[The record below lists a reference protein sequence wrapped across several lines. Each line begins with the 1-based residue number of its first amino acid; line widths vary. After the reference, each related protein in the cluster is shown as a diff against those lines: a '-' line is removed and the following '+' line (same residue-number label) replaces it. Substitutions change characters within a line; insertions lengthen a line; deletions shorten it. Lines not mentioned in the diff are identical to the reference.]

1 MPKDELWHIIL
12 QLGNLREK
20 MERKNEKKREG
31 DKGREERRD
40 RGREE
45 ERERMTL

>member
-12 QLGNLREK
+12 QLGHLREK
-20 MERKNEKKREG
+20 KKKKREG

-45 ERERMTL
+45 GRERMTL